1 MANLVANE
9 RIWSKFGQVYTNM
22 RANLSFERGGKMIY
36 IAANADLAD
45 KVYVDEEVALDAMGL
60 QDRTDS

>member
-1 MANLVANE
+1 MQY
-9 RIWSKFGQVYTNM
+9 SYTVILYTYTVIYTKL
-22 RANLSFERGGKMIY
+22 RANLSFERGEKMIY

-60 QDRTDS
+60 ED

>member
-1 MANLVANE
+1 MQYSYIVILL
-9 RIWSKFGQVYTNM
+9 YTYAVIYTQL
-22 RANLSFERGGKMIY
+22 RANLSFERGEKMIY

-60 QDRTDS
+60 ED